1 MKAIMEMRAE
11 PLFGGQV
18 TCRIEAEVHN
28 ARLLTNT
35 TLFTEMSRSLR
46 HMGEELQAESELVLD
61 QDGHGQGTRRAQ
73 ARELTD
79 EDLRERERERVM
91 ARGD

>member
-18 TCRIEAEVHN
+18 VCRIEAEVHN

-35 TLFTEMSRSLR
+35 TLFTEMARSLR
-46 HMGEELQAESELVLD
+46 HMGEELTAESELVLD
-61 QDGHGQGTRRAQ
+61 QDGHGRGTRQ
-73 ARELTD
+73 AIDREALD
-79 EDLRERERERVM
+79 EDLRHREREAAHERH
-91 ARGD
+91 